1 MSDLNVR
8 KAIEGTL
15 VVAAVVLLFW
25 FIFRFHN
32 LFLMIFAAIIISTA
46 MRPIVRRLHEHGL
59 PRATGIMIVYGV
71 LLILIGLFIW
81 LGSPFLVDQTATI
94 SRTLAETYQIV
105 RQEISGSGNIIIRRL
120 AAAMPTNLSL
130 AVDTPTNGEDV
141 MASLV
146 LVGDM
151 AITGFRALLGIA
163 ATFLLAFYWT
173 LESEH
178 IKSAVFLLF
187 PQEKREATRQ
197 FIVSVEEKLSGYVI
211 GQGLLVLAVGTLAL
225 VAYLL
230 IGLPNA
236 LILAIIAGLM
246 EAIPLLGP
254 VLGAIPAGLVALSL
268 SPLHLL
274 WVILATVIIQQLE
287 NALLVPRIMNR
298 TIGVRPL
305 VTLLA
310 MYAFGALF
318 GIVGVLVSIPLA
330 AIIQLGLDRFLWQRT
345 GANAEDGRD
354 RTSVLRYQVQDLV
367 QDIRDQVRRK
377 PILAT
382 TTTDQLEDTIEAIA
396 LDLDSF
402 LAQVKQNSR
411 ENHETTG

>member
-1 MSDLNVR
+1 MSNVNVR

-32 LFLMIFAAIIISTA
+32 LFLMIFATIIISTA

-211 GQGLLVLAVGTLAL
+211 GQGLLVLA
-225 VAYLL
+225 
-230 IGLPNA
+230 
-236 LILAIIAGLM
+236 
-246 EAIPLLGP
+246 
-254 VLGAIPAGLVALSL
+254 
-268 SPLHLL
+268 
-274 WVILATVIIQQLE
+274 
-287 NALLVPRIMNR
+287 
-298 TIGVRPL
+298 
-305 VTLLA
+305 
-310 MYAFGALF
+310 
-318 GIVGVLVSIPLA
+318 
-330 AIIQLGLDRFLWQRT
+330 DC
-345 GANAEDGRD
+345 
-354 RTSVLRYQVQDLV
+354 
-367 QDIRDQVRRK
+367 
-377 PILAT
+377 
-382 TTTDQLEDTIEAIA
+382 
-396 LDLDSF
+396 
-402 LAQVKQNSR
+402 
-411 ENHETTG
+411 

>member
-1 MSDLNVR
+1 MSNVNVR

-151 AITGFRALLGIA
+151 AVTGFRALLGIA

>member
-1 MSDLNVR
+1 
-8 KAIEGTL
+8 
-15 VVAAVVLLFW
+15 
-25 FIFRFHN
+25 
-32 LFLMIFAAIIISTA
+32 
-46 MRPIVRRLHEHGL
+46 
-59 PRATGIMIVYGV
+59 
-71 LLILIGLFIW
+71 
-81 LGSPFLVDQTATI
+81 
-94 SRTLAETYQIV
+94 
-105 RQEISGSGNIIIRRL
+105 
-120 AAAMPTNLSL
+120 
-130 AVDTPTNGEDV
+130 
-141 MASLV
+141 
-146 LVGDM
+146 
-151 AITGFRALLGIA
+151 
-163 ATFLLAFYWT
+163 
-173 LESEH
+173 
-178 IKSAVFLLF
+178 
-187 PQEKREATRQ
+187 
-197 FIVSVEEKLSGYVI
+197 LSGYVF

>member
-1 MSDLNVR
+1 MSNVNVR

>member
-1 MSDLNVR
+1 MSNVNVR

-367 QDIRDQVRRK
+367 QDIRDQLRRK

>member
-1 MSDLNVR
+1 
-8 KAIEGTL
+8 
-15 VVAAVVLLFW
+15 
-25 FIFRFHN
+25 
-32 LFLMIFAAIIISTA
+32 
-46 MRPIVRRLHEHGL
+46 
-59 PRATGIMIVYGV
+59 MIVYGV
-71 LLILIGLFIW
+71 LLILIGLFVW

-94 SRTLAETYQIV
+94 SRTLAEAYQIV
-105 RQEISGSGNIIIRRL
+105 RQEISGSGNIILRRL

-367 QDIRDQVRRK
+367 QDIRG
-377 PILAT
+377 
-382 TTTDQLEDTIEAIA
+382 EA
-396 LDLDSF
+396 
-402 LAQVKQNSR
+402 K
-411 ENHETTG
+411 